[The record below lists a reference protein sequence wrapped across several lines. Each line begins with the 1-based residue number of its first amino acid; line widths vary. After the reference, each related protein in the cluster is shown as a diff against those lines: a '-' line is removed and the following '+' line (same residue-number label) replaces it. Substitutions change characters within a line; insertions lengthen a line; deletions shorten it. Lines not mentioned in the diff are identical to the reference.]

1 MTESSPDD
9 HGSRKSSA
17 AVADSGLSHCQPSGL
32 PMNEDHFGNSAPS
45 DHPSTDAYKFPNG

>member
-1 MTESSPDD
+1 MTESSPGD

-17 AVADSGLSHCQPSGL
+17 AAADSALSHNQPSGL
-32 PMNEDHFGNSAPS
+32 PLSEGHFGNSAPS